1 LEFRRD
7 EALVS
12 ATPPCGSG
20 KKKKKEY
27 VTAIQCGFQQQFQRR
42 EVPSHNTLLSWAL
55 KWHQEGSVMDSKPQ
69 GHPLLARKPDVEQV
83 RDTML
88 QSLHRSVWQQAF
100 TLHLHECSI
109 L

>member
-12 ATPPCGSG
+12 AKPHCGSEIVYQ
-20 KKKKKEY
+20 KES

-42 EVPSHNTLLSWAL
+42 EVPSHNTLLLWAL

-88 QSLHRSVWQQAF
+88 RSLHRSVWQQAF
-100 TLHLHECSI
+100 ALRLNKCSI